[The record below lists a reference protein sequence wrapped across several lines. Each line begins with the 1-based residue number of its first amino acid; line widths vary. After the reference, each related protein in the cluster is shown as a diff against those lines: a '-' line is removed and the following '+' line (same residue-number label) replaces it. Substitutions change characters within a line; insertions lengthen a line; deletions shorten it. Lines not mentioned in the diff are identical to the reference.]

1 MDKELEAE
9 SYKKEPEEKRPA
21 GNPAPKDGSAAAKK
35 FFDDNKQQLIDD
47 TSGTDFK
54 FDPSKFGGGSTLTP
68 NLNGDIA

>member
-47 TSGTDFK
+47 TSGTPK
-54 FDPSKFGGGSTLTP
+54 FRGTSGLAWTVFGAYRIG
-68 NLNGDIA
+68 A

>member
-1 MDKELEAE
+1 MKIHEFQ
-9 SYKKEPEEKRPA
+9 
-21 GNPAPKDGSAAAKK
+21 AKK